1 LGFKIIV
8 WLLRTYSKTIME
20 NKRNEATVN
29 RPEGDRVLDAP
40 YVFINIPEFVRQLKS
55 EEAWQKN
62 DRNGITVFKTG
73 RVTTVLT
80 CLHAKAILK
89 NNLVDG
95 IFTVHV
101 LEGIVRVKTPDG
113 DVDMQPN
120 QIMAFHQLVDHS
132 IEAMMDSVILFTNN
146 SSEELI

>member
-1 LGFKIIV
+1 
-8 WLLRTYSKTIME
+8 ME
-20 NKRNEATVN
+20 NKRNEATLN

-40 YVFINIPEFVRQLKS
+40 YVFINIADFIRQLKS

-80 CLHAKAILK
+80 CLHARAILK

-101 LEGIVRVKTPDG
+101 LEGIIRVKTPDG
-113 DVDMQPN
+113 DVDMQAN

-146 SSEELI
+146 ASEVLV

>member
-1 LGFKIIV
+1 
-8 WLLRTYSKTIME
+8 ME
-20 NKRNEATVN
+20 NKRNEATLN
-29 RPEGDRVLDAP
+29 RPEGERVLDAP
-40 YVFINIPEFVRQLKS
+40 YVFINLPEFIRQLKS

-101 LEGIVRVKTPDG
+101 LEGIIRVKTPD
-113 DVDMQPN
+113 VDMQAN

-146 SSEELI
+146 SSEVLV

>member
-1 LGFKIIV
+1 
-8 WLLRTYSKTIME
+8 ME
-20 NKRNEATVN
+20 NKRNEATLN

-40 YVFINIPEFVRQLKS
+40 YVFINIPEFIQQLKS

-80 CLHAKAILK
+80 CLHTKAILK

-113 DVDMQPN
+113 DVDMQAN

-146 SSEELI
+146 SSETTI